1 MVEIQKADRIRPL
14 QTRLWADLNRQP
26 QIKNVHRQDRG
37 VCMSNGMSSGLFGS
51 SLKGLRRGC
60 TAAIAATTL
69 ALGCSFSASALETL
83 QARYGPLGLSIEM
96 EDLNAF
102 VAGEPTSHS
111 FNATL
116 RNISGYGGVSEEQL
130 RTALT
135 TEINVGSLVDPA
147 KAVELMYGFV
157 GERVLERIGNIIFA
171 PYTRGNYYALRGAI
185 VLAMMD
191 DGKISPIEV
200 LNNYGPQTLR
210 IDGAAIVAAYDEIK
224 SLLEQIGQ

>member
-1 MVEIQKADRIRPL
+1 
-14 QTRLWADLNRQP
+14 
-26 QIKNVHRQDRG
+26 
-37 VCMSNGMSSGLFGS
+37 MSKGMSFGSLAS

-69 ALGCSFSASALETL
+69 ALGCGLSASALETV
-83 QARYGPLGLSIEM
+83 QARYGPLGLSVEM
-96 EDLNAF
+96 DDLEAF
-102 VAGEPTSHS
+102 VAGESTSNS

-116 RNISGYGGVSEEQL
+116 RNITGYGGVSEDQL

-135 TEINVGSLVDPA
+135 AEINVGSVVDPT

-157 GERVLERIGNIIFA
+157 GERVLERIANIVFA

-185 VLAMMD
+185 VLAMVD

-200 LNNYGPQTLR
+200 LQNYGPRTLR
-210 IDGAAIVAAYDEIK
+210 IDGAAIAAAYDEIK
-224 SLLEQIGQ
+224 SLLEQLGQ

>member
-1 MVEIQKADRIRPL
+1 
-14 QTRLWADLNRQP
+14 
-26 QIKNVHRQDRG
+26 
-37 VCMSNGMSSGLFGS
+37 MSNGMSFGSFGS

-60 TAAIAATTL
+60 TAVIAATTL

-83 QARYGPLGLSIEM
+83 QARYGPLGLSMEM

-102 VAGEPTSHS
+102 VAGEPTSNS

>member
-1 MVEIQKADRIRPL
+1 
-14 QTRLWADLNRQP
+14 
-26 QIKNVHRQDRG
+26 
-37 VCMSNGMSSGLFGS
+37 MSKGMSFGSLAS

-69 ALGCSFSASALETL
+69 ALGCGVSANALETV
-83 QARYGPLGLSIEM
+83 QARYGPFGLSVEM
-96 EDLNAF
+96 DDLEAF
-102 VAGEPTSHS
+102 VAGESTSNS

-116 RNISGYGGVSEEQL
+116 RNITGYGGVSEDQL
-130 RTALT
+130 RTVLT
-135 TEINVGSLVDPA
+135 TEINVGSVVDPA

-157 GERVLERIGNIIFA
+157 GEKVLERIANIVFA

-200 LNNYGPQTLR
+200 LQNYGPQTMR

-224 SLLEQIGQ
+224 SLLGQLGQ